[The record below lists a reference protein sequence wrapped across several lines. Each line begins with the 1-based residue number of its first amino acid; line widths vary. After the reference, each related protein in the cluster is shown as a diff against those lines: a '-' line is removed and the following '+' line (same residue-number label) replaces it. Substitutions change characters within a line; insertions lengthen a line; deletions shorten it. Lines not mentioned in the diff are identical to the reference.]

1 MGDKEDRHKII
12 WPLKKKDKYRSSFG
26 MTHILLKQ
34 VGSTLRM
41 RIGILKLN
49 RGQDISKIKTLDEW
63 FINVI

>member
-1 MGDKEDRHKII
+1 
-12 WPLKKKDKYRSSFG
+12 